1 MYPDGYYANE
11 RLFRVFPSVVRAGAE
26 STLTVV
32 SDMAS
37 HPLLDDMVYEVRFV
51 PKDGRENEDERTFRE
66 FGFEDICPMQEVTVQ
81 NGKIVLHYTFTGEQE
96 WLIYLKKK
104 EDASAVE
111 WFWGES
117 MPKTRVRLSVYSLSE
132 ELYGLLPMKGDLHI
146 HTLRSD
152 GMDSPE
158 LTVAGYR
165 GAGYDFLSFTD
176 HRVYNDAKAVT
187 DFFSFAKPMHILPA
201 EEVHEKSEAVIHM
214 VSLGGKY
221 CVSDRIADSEYM
233 QKRLAEAAEKYAVP
247 EGLSKTEYL
256 YRAVVYEEI
265 QKSGGFAIL
274 PHPLWRLPERYN
286 SNLSMSRAVLEND
299 LTDGFELLGG
309 IDAEGNNL
317 QLALWSEMRAK
328 GKSLPIVGSSD
339 SHGMIHGVTSF
350 SEVFTICF
358 VDAENNI
365 IKSISDGKSV
375 AVECIKGEKQRIYGD
390 FSLAKYAHFLRRCYF
405 PRHDAL
411 CRASGTLLW
420 EYVTG
425 DFSLAN
431 AIRDIEEKIRTYE
444 KGFFGL

>member
-11 RLFRVFPSVVRAGAE
+11 RLFRIYPSVVRANVV
-26 STLTVV
+26 STLTVI
-32 SDMAS
+32 SDTAS
-37 HPLLDDMVYEVRFV
+37 HPFLDETVYEVRFV
-51 PKDGRENEDERTFRE
+51 PKDERKTEDERTFHE
-66 FGFEDICPMQEVTVQ
+66 LGFEDICQKIEVRPQ
-81 NGKIVLHYTFTGEQE
+81 NGKIVLWYTFTGEQE
-96 WLIYLKKK
+96 WLIYIKKK
-104 EDASAVE
+104 EDASHAE
-111 WFWGES
+111 WFWAES
-117 MPKTRVRLSVYSLSE
+117 MPTSRVRLSVYSLLE

-146 HTLRSD
+146 HTICSD

-187 DFFSFAKPMHILPA
+187 DFFSFANPMHILPG
-201 EEVHEKSEAVIHM
+201 EEVHEKRDAVIHM
-214 VSLGGKY
+214 VCLGGKY
-221 CVSDRIADSEYM
+221 SVSDRIADSEYM
-233 QKRLAEAAEKYAVP
+233 QKRLAEAAEKYTVP

-265 QKSGGFAIL
+265 KKSGGYAVL

-286 SNLSMSRAVLEND
+286 VNLSMSRAVLENG

-328 GKSLPIVGSSD
+328 GKNFPIVGSSD

-358 VDAENNI
+358 VDSENNI

-375 AVECIKGEKQRIYGD
+375 AVESIKDERQRIYGD

-431 AIRDIEEKIRTYE
+431 AIRDIEEKIRTY
-444 KGFFGL
+444 KKRFFGI